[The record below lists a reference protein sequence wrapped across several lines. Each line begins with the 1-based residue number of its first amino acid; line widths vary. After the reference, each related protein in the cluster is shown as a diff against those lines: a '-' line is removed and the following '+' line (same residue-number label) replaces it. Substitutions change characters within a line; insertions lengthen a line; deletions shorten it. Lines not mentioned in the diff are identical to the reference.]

1 MPRKSSRTRAGK
13 PVTAFHAGVRLLA
26 GRPHSRGELSTK
38 LLRRGYD
45 PDEVESALGTLHEL
59 GYIDDAS
66 FAEGHARRRS
76 AARGPRAIAAELAA
90 KGVERALVQEAVSRI
105 DREAQVLAAMRL
117 VRRSAGGRRPASYE
131 ELLHTAGARLV
142 RRGFSHAIAFAACQ
156 AVWAATVAE
165 A

>member
-1 MPRKSSRTRAGK
+1 VPRKSSRARAGK
-13 PVTAFHAGVRLLA
+13 PVSAFHAGVRLLA
-26 GRPHSRGELSTK
+26 DRPHSRAELATR
-38 LLRRGYD
+38 LLRRGYEVD
-45 PDEVESALGTLHEL
+45 DVESALGTLNEL

-66 FAEGHARRRS
+66 YADGHVRRRS
-76 AARGPRAIAAELAA
+76 ATRGPRAIAAELAT
-90 KGVERALVQEAVSRI
+90 KGVEREVVREAVSRI

-131 ELLHTAGARLV
+131 ELLDTAGPRLV

-156 AVWAATVAE
+156 AVWADTVAE